1 MALAPTLLSWHERGV
16 GKSTLLLR
24 LLCPVARQ
32 TGSWG
37 HRASVCRFTALGGE
51 DRFPPCA
58 ILFILYGVFGLSA
71 CIDVAWVSVAG

>member
-37 HRASVCRFTALGGE
+37 HRASVCRFTALGGKTASPLVP
-51 DRFPPCA
+51 FC
-58 ILFILYGVFGLSA
+58 LYCMVDL
-71 CIDVAWVSVAG
+71 VWVLVLL